1 MPSKESA
8 SNGPFAPAFTP
19 YFPMTSMYETD
30 LLLNQYLLF
39 HYGTAEDQLPYA
51 FGPRDSLFFPQRCV
65 SEFLPEIGRIERS
78 LDLGCAVGR
87 STFELSC
94 WSDEVLGIDSSR
106 RFIQCAQSIQK
117 TGRIEIRRTEEG
129 VLFTLLQR
137 ELPPDIR
144 RASCR
149 FEVGDATR
157 LGSEIGSFD
166 VVLAANLID
175 RVGQPRKLLR
185 SLAEIVR
192 PGGHLILTSPYTW
205 LEEFTPAAEWM
216 GGTRDSLGR
225 ARLSL
230 AGLTAELSTGFS
242 HQQTKDMPLLIRE
255 HARKF
260 QWSVAQGTLWKRK
273 FP

>member
-1 MPSKESA
+1 MNARQPLTWSI
-8 SNGPFAPAFTP
+8 
-19 YFPMTSMYETD
+19 YETD

-51 FGPRDSLFFPQRCV
+51 FGPHDSLFFPRRCV
-65 SEFLPEIGRIERS
+65 TEFLPEIGKVERS

-87 STFELSC
+87 STFELSR

-117 TGRIEIRRTEEG
+117 TGRIEIQRAEEG
-129 VLFTLLQR
+129 VIFTLLQR

-144 RASCR
+144 RESCR

-157 LGSEIGSFD
+157 LGSEIGLFD

-175 RVGQPRKLLR
+175 RVSQPRKLLR
-185 SLAEIVR
+185 SLAGIVC

-205 LEEFTPAAEWM
+205 LEEFTPAAEWI
-216 GGTRDSLGR
+216 GGTRDNLGHATMSLE
-225 ARLSL
+225 
-230 AGLTAELSTGFS
+230 GLNNELGGGFS
-242 HQQTKDMPLLIRE
+242 HEQTKDLPFLIRE

-260 QWSVAQGTLWKRK
+260 QWSVAQA
-273 FP
+273 

>member
-117 TGRIEIRRTEEG
+117 TYRSRWPAAKITAISRGNRSSWRSPDFDFPLHLAGGIHAGCGMDGRDPRQSRPCEAIARGLDRRIEYRLQPSTDQRHAAADPRT
-129 VLFTLLQR
+129 
-137 ELPPDIR
+137 
-144 RASCR
+144 RAKISVER
-149 FEVGDATR
+149 SAGD
-157 LGSEIGSFD
+157 S
-166 VVLAANLID
+166 
-175 RVGQPRKLLR
+175 
-185 SLAEIVR
+185 
-192 PGGHLILTSPYTW
+192 
-205 LEEFTPAAEWM
+205 LEEKIPLA
-216 GGTRDSLGR
+216 GNGTRRGNFTTETQLQAVAKWR
-225 ARLSL
+225 IWL
-230 AGLTAELSTGFS
+230 A
-242 HQQTKDMPLLIRE
+242 
-255 HARKF
+255 
-260 QWSVAQGTLWKRK
+260 
-273 FP
+273 